1 MGLFGA
7 MTASVS
13 GLSAQGEAISV
24 ISDNLSNTN
33 TIGYKNSRA
42 LFSQLVTTSSTGAGT
57 YNAGGSQSAI
67 QRSQQTQ
74 GSIISTTNKTDL
86 AISGNGFFTVTDQNV
101 IGSETQTFYTR
112 AGAFSEDSEGFLT
125 NPQGL
130 YLNGWRTDTS
140 GNVIDLQ
147 NPEPIELQSVGVS
160 AQASSTVGVGVNLTA
175 SEDINSVWN
184 TGAPLTSATENL
196 GAILNDTTNA
206 DYVTDVRLFDAQG
219 GARDISFAF
228 AKRGSNSW
236 SWMAFTDGSNIQ
248 GGTPNVNTRIG
259 NGSLEFNQDGTLRNV
274 TGAQMTIPWS
284 GGVATETVTAD
295 FGDFTGGAVTDN
307 IDTYFSDGLLAATFE
322 EDTTNV
328 DTTANAGTY
337 TLELTNANEFTLT
350 DPDGQT
356 SVVTVAGAG
365 QQELLFNFPGTGAP
379 KEYDVRMTISASM
392 PVTAAGYPQ
401 SALTGNMTVVRQ
413 GPQGTGGGTDGAL
426 QFAANYNTFFSD
438 QDGFGSGLLADIQI
452 DSEGFISGTFTNGE
466 TKKLWK
472 TALAIFQNPSGL
484 ETVSGTLLRTT
495 DQSGDALL
503 KEAGVGSTGDIIS
516 GSLEGSTTDIA
527 NEFSQMI
534 ISQRAYQAN
543 STVVST
549 VDQMLNELL
558 QLR

>member
-13 GLSAQGEAISV
+13 GLSSQGEAISV

-42 LFSQLVTTSSTGAGT
+42 LFSQLVTTASTGAGT
-57 YNAGGSQSAI
+57 YNAGGAQSAI

-86 AISGNGFFTVTDQNV
+86 AISGNGFFAVTDKSV
-101 IGSETQTFYTR
+101 IDNETQTFYTR
-112 AGAFSEDSEGFLT
+112 AGAFSENNQGFLV

-130 YLNGWRTDTS
+130 YLNGWRTDTQ
-140 GNVIDLQ
+140 GNILDVQ
-147 NPEPIELQSVGVS
+147 NPAPIELQSVGVS
-160 AQASSTVGVGVNLTA
+160 AQASSDVGIGINLTS
-175 SEDINSVWN
+175 SENINTVWN
-184 TGAPLTSATENL
+184 TGAALTSATENL
-196 GAILNDTTNA
+196 GAILADTSIA

-219 GARDISFAF
+219 GARDISFSF

-236 SWMAFTDGSNIQ
+236 AWMAFTDGSNIQ

-259 NGSLEFNQDGTLRNV
+259 NGTLEFNQNGTLRHA
-274 TGAQMTIPWS
+274 TGLDMTIPWS

-295 FGDFTGGAVTDN
+295 FGDFTGGAVVNGGTFD
-307 IDTYFSDGLLAATFE
+307 FSAGNLATTFE

-337 TLELTNANEFTLT
+337 DLDLSAANEFTLT

-356 SVVTVAGAG
+356 AVVTVAGAG
-365 QQELLFNFPGTGAP
+365 QQELLFQFPGTTPAAS
-379 KEYDVRMTISASM
+379 KEYNVRMTISAS
-392 PVTAAGYPQ
+392 VSTTAVGYP
-401 SALTGNMTVVRQ
+401 SAVGDMTVVRAAA
-413 GPQGTGGGTDGAL
+413 QGTGSGTNGAL
-426 QFAANYNTFFSD
+426 QFAANYDTFFSS

-452 DSEGFISGTFTNGE
+452 DNEGFISGTFTNGE
-466 TKKLWK
+466 TKQLWK
-472 TALAIFQNPSGL
+472 TALAIFQNPAGL
-484 ETVSGTLLRTT
+484 EAVSGSLLRVT
-495 DQSGDALL
+495 DASGDALL